1 MRRIALTVG
10 VSLALVTFGCG
21 KKSKGGGGGGA
32 ATGKVEDAFLTAASD
47 TDIPVRYMMAV
58 GFLESRLAPQ
68 NATSNY
74 VSIGHEDEPVARGTL
89 LTQTA
94 FGLTFE
100 QLGLDPAKD
109 QSQLLETQINAYAKW
124 LRSQIDGAELA
135 LTDDPALPEDQ
146 FDWIR
151 NLALLHR
158 QGLEQ
163 RRNVQIVF
171 AKELIQILNEGFV
184 WQDPRNGE
192 QLIFD
197 KENPKIDIT
206 DDEFPKNGRNW
217 LALGDLPDAAEI
229 YTATYLPLATVP
241 TSELVNLPKRV
252 EVIHCPL
259 TLSACLE
266 LQTRNEE
273 SDVRLAAHYMIPQL
287 NAENRSV
294 VNRVLQVAKHKEVVI
309 LTNSKGEDVPVQN
322 AVVIMLVGNSGRS
335 VSGARSPAIP
345 TWFTDRQLRAMAQV
359 VNDVCTLLSQR
370 KVEPVDRDECMS
382 TSGPQGVQF
391 RHQGESE
398 EYRWGDIA
406 DFDSTIFDAY
416 IKNPS
421 GLSTEVAFEFDGD
434 ERRFEAG
441 DEIPLTVLFDTSAR
455 TVELERLN
463 RCPSGKVVWEPVRI
477 DQVRA
482 EKSVTFDEI
491 YHDSGP
497 NRNGDQFFRARIYAK
512 DGRLTGW
519 SIDQIYLEGFEP
531 DPAFASEK
539 YCGD

>member
-32 ATGKVEDAFLTAASD
+32 ATGKVEDAFLTAASE

-58 GFLESRLAPQ
+58 GYLESRLAPQ

-109 QSQLLETQINAYAKW
+109 QSELLETQINAYALW
-124 LRSQIDGAELA
+124 LRSKIDGAELA
-135 LTDDPALPEDQ
+135 LTADPVKPGDQ

-158 QGLEQ
+158 QGLDQ

-171 AKELIQILNEGFV
+171 AKELIEILNQGFV

-197 KENPKIDIT
+197 KEEIKIDVN
-206 DDEFPKNGRNW
+206 DDGFPKNGRNW

-241 TSELVNLPKRV
+241 TSGPVNLPGRV

-273 SDVRLAAHYMIPQL
+273 SDIRLAAHYMIPQD
-287 NAENRSV
+287 RTIFS
-294 VNRVLQVAKHKEVVI
+294 RVLQVAQHKEVVI
-309 LTNSKGEDVPVQN
+309 LTNSKGEDVPVQD
-322 AVVIMLVGNSGRS
+322 AVVVMLVGNSGRS
-335 VSGARSPAIP
+335 VSGARNPAIP

-370 KVEPVDRDECMS
+370 KNEPVNRDECMS
-382 TSGPQGVQF
+382 SSGDRGVKF
-391 RHQGESE
+391 RHQAESE

-406 DFDSTIFDAY
+406 DFDATIFDAY
-416 IKNPS
+416 IENPS

-441 DEIPLTVLFDTSAR
+441 EGIPLTVLFDTTAR

-482 EKSVTFDEI
+482 EKSVTFEEV

-512 DGRLTGW
+512 DGQLTGW
-519 SIDQIYLEGFEP
+519 SIDQVFLEGFEP

>member
-1 MRRIALTVG
+1 MRRIALAIG
-10 VSLALVTFGCG
+10 VSLALSTYGCG
-21 KKSKGGGGGGA
+21 QKSKGSGGGGSS
-32 ATGKVEDAFLTAASD
+32 TGKVEQAFLTAASE
-47 TDIPVRYMMAV
+47 TEIPVRYMMAV
-58 GFLESRLAPQ
+58 GYLESRLAPQ

-74 VSIGHEDEPVARGTL
+74 VAIGHEDEPVARGTL

-94 FGLTFE
+94 FGRTFE
-100 QLGLDPAKD
+100 ELGLDPTKD
-109 QSQLLETQINAYAKW
+109 TSQLLEVQIDAYAKW
-124 LRSQIDGAELA
+124 LRSKMDASDLA
-135 LTDDPALPEDQ
+135 LTADPVDGDEQ
-146 FDWIR
+146 FEWIR

-192 QLIFD
+192 QMIFE
-197 KENPKIDIT
+197 KEDPTIDI
-206 DDEFPKNGRNW
+206 DDEETFPVTGKDW
-217 LALGDLPDAAEI
+217 LALNDLPESAQI
-229 YTATYLPLATVP
+229 YTATYLPLTTVP
-241 TSELVNLPKRV
+241 TSGIENKPKRV
-252 EVIHCPL
+252 EVMHCPL

-273 SDVRLAAHYMIPQL
+273 SDIRLAAHYMIPQD
-287 NAENRSV
+287 RHVFGKV
-294 VNRVLQVAKHKEVVI
+294 VQVALHKEVVI
-309 LTNSKGEDVPVQN
+309 LTNSKGEDVPVQD
-322 AVVIMLVGNSGRS
+322 AVVVMLVGNSGRS
-335 VSGARSPAIP
+335 VSGARNPAIP
-345 TWFTDRQLRAMAQV
+345 TWFTDRQMRAMAQV
-359 VNDVCTLLSQR
+359 VNDVCTLLAQ
-370 KVEPVDRDECMS
+370 KDETVDRDECMS
-382 TSGPQGVQF
+382 TSSSRGVQF
-391 RHQGESE
+391 RHQAESE

-406 DFDSTIFDAY
+406 DFDQTIFDAY
-416 IKNPS
+416 IKNPA
-421 GLSTEVAFEFDGD
+421 GLSSSVAFEFDDD

-441 DEIPLTVLFDTSAR
+441 EEIPLTILFDSSAR

-482 EKSVTFDEI
+482 ENSVTFEEI

-519 SIDQIYLEGFEP
+519 SIDQVFLENFES
-531 DPAFASEK
+531 DPAFASQK